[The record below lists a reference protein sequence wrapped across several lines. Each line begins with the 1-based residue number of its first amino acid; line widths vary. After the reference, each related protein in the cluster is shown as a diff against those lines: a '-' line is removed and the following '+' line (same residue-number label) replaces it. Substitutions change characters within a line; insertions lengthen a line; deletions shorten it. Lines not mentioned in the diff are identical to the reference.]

1 MKKKFIVFLTVIG
14 MLFSGVN
21 LVKAD
26 SGWDSSYDSGGG
38 WDSGGWDSGGSWDSG
53 WDSGGSWSSSSSG
66 GSYSDGDGFAF
77 MIIFAVVVI
86 IIIYFSINNRGG
98 KGGSGSTSNFNKYSD
113 IKDDRL
119 KKIGMNADEFK
130 KLAFELYKSI
140 QEEWMNFDYDG
151 LRKHLTD
158 ELYNSYVMQL
168 DALKV
173 KGQQNIMKDFENID
187 VKITNITEESGI
199 VNVTVYLHT
208 AMYDYVVDNNKKTVR
223 GKDNHKIDIE
233 YSITFVKASDESFK
247 KCPNCGAPFEGVA
260 GGKCEYCGSTIVIGP
275 KEYVM
280 SKKTCIGQRMR

>member
-1 MKKKFIVFLTVIG
+1 MKKKFLIFIVAIG
-14 MLFSGVN
+14 LLFSGVSMAR
-21 LVKAD
+21 AD
-26 SGWDSSYDSGGG
+26 SGWDSSYDSG
-38 WDSGGWDSGGSWDSG
+38 GGWDSGGSWDSG
-53 WDSGGSWSSSSSG
+53 WDSGGSWSSSSSD

-119 KKIGMNADEFK
+119 KMIGMDADEFK

-233 YSITFVKASDESFK
+233 YSITFVKASDESLK

>member
-1 MKKKFIVFLTVIG
+1 MKKKFIVFLIVIG
-14 MLFSGVN
+14 ILFSGVN

-38 WDSGGWDSGGSWDSG
+38 WDSGGWDSGGWDSD

-119 KKIGMNADEFK
+119 KKIGMDSDGFK

-140 QEEWMNFDYDG
+140 QEEWMNFDYEG

-233 YSITFVKASDESFK
+233 YSIAFVKASDESLK

>member
-38 WDSGGWDSGGSWDSG
+38 WDSGGWDSGG

-98 KGGSGSTSNFNKYSD
+98 KGGSGSTNNFNKYSD

-119 KKIGMNADEFK
+119 KKIGMDADEFK

-233 YSITFVKASDESFK
+233 YSITFVKASDESLK

-280 SKKTCIGQRMR
+280 SKKTYIGQRMR

>member
-1 MKKKFIVFLTVIG
+1 MKKKFIVFLIVIG

-38 WDSGGWDSGGSWDSG
+38 WDSGGWDSGG

-119 KKIGMNADEFK
+119 KKIGMDADEFK

-140 QEEWMNFDYDG
+140 QEEWMNFDYEG

-233 YSITFVKASDESFK
+233 YSITFVKASDESLK

-280 SKKTCIGQRMR
+280 SKKTCIGQRMI

>member
-21 LVKAD
+21 WVKAD
-26 SGWDSSYDSGGG
+26 SGWDSSYDSG
-38 WDSGGWDSGGSWDSG
+38 GGWDSGGSWDSG

-119 KKIGMNADEFK
+119 KKIGMDADEFK

-233 YSITFVKASDESFK
+233 YSITFVKASDESK
-247 KCPNCGAPFEGVA
+247 QKCPNCGAPFEGVA

>member
-1 MKKKFIVFLTVIG
+1 MKKKFIVFLIVIG

-38 WDSGGWDSGGSWDSG
+38 WDSGGSWDSG
-53 WDSGGSWSSSSSG
+53 WDSGGSWSSGSSHSSS

-119 KKIGMNADEFK
+119 KKIGMDADEFK

-140 QEEWMNFDYDG
+140 QEEWMNFDYDA

-173 KGQQNIMKDFENID
+173 KGQKNIMKDFENID
-187 VKITNITEESGI
+187 VKITNITEEAGI

-233 YSITFVKASDESFK
+233 YSITFVKASDESK
-247 KCPNCGAPFEGVA
+247 QKCPNCGAPFEGVA

>member
-1 MKKKFIVFLTVIG
+1 MKKKFLIFLIVIG
-14 MLFSGVN
+14 MLFSGMN

-38 WDSGGWDSGGSWDSG
+38 WDSGGWDSGGWDSD

-119 KKIGMNADEFK
+119 KKIGMDADEFK

-187 VKITNITEESGI
+187 VKITNITEEAGI

-233 YSITFVKASDESFK
+233 YSITFVKASDESLK

>member
-26 SGWDSSYDSGGG
+26 SGWDSSYDSG
-38 WDSGGWDSGGSWDSG
+38 GGWDSGGSWDSG

-119 KKIGMNADEFK
+119 KMIGMDADEFK

-187 VKITNITEESGI
+187 VKITNITEEAGI

-233 YSITFVKASDESFK
+233 YSITFVKASDESK
-247 KCPNCGAPFEGVA
+247 QKCPNCGAPFEGVA

>member
-38 WDSGGWDSGGSWDSG
+38 WDSGGWDSGGWDSD

-66 GSYSDGDGFAF
+66 GSYSDGDGVAF
-77 MIIFAVVVI
+77 LIVFTVVVI
-86 IIIYFSINNRGG
+86 VIIYLSINNRGG

-119 KKIGMNADEFK
+119 KKIGMDADEFK

-233 YSITFVKASDESFK
+233 YSITFVKASDESLK

>member
-1 MKKKFIVFLTVIG
+1 M
-14 MLFSGVN
+14 
-21 LVKAD
+21 D
-26 SGWDSSYDSGGG
+26 
-38 WDSGGWDSGGSWDSG
+38 
-53 WDSGGSWSSSSSG
+53 
-66 GSYSDGDGFAF
+66 
-77 MIIFAVVVI
+77 
-86 IIIYFSINNRGG
+86 
-98 KGGSGSTSNFNKYSD
+98 
-113 IKDDRL
+113 
-119 KKIGMNADEFK
+119 ADEFK

-140 QEEWMNFDYDG
+140 QEGWMNFDYEG

-233 YSITFVKASDESFK
+233 YSITFVKASDESK
-247 KCPNCGAPFEGVA
+247 QKCPNCGAPFEGVA

>member
-1 MKKKFIVFLTVIG
+1 MKKKFLIFLVTLG
-14 MLFSGVN
+14 MIFSSVSM
-21 LVKAD
+21 VRAD
-26 SGWDSSYDSGGG
+26 SGWDSSYDSGGS
-38 WDSGGWDSGGSWDSG
+38 WDSGGWDSGWDSG
-53 WDSGGSWSSSSSG
+53 SSWSSSSSSSG
-66 GSYSDGDGFAF
+66 GYSDGSGVGFLVV
-77 MIIFAVVVI
+77 FAVVVI
-86 IIIYFSINNRGG
+86 IIIYCSINNRGG
-98 KGGSGSTSNFNKYSD
+98 KGGSGSSSSSGFNNYSD

-119 KKIGMNADEFK
+119 NKIGMDADEFK

-187 VKITNITEESGI
+187 VKITNVTEEAGI

-233 YSITFVKASDESFK
+233 YTITFVKASDGSEK

-260 GGKCEYCGSTIVIGP
+260 GGTCQYCGSTIVVGP

>member
-21 LVKAD
+21 WVKAD
-26 SGWDSSYDSGGG
+26 SGWDSSYDSG
-38 WDSGGWDSGGSWDSG
+38 GGWDSGGSWDSG

-119 KKIGMNADEFK
+119 KMIGMDADEFK

-187 VKITNITEESGI
+187 VKITNITEEAGI

-233 YSITFVKASDESFK
+233 YSITFVKASDESK
-247 KCPNCGAPFEGVA
+247 QKCPNCGAPFEGVA

>member
-1 MKKKFIVFLTVIG
+1 MKKKFLIFIVAIG
-14 MLFSGVN
+14 LLFSGVSMAR
-21 LVKAD
+21 AD
-26 SGWDSSYDSGGG
+26 SGWDSSYDSG
-38 WDSGGWDSGGSWDSG
+38 GGWDSGGSWDSG
-53 WDSGGSWSSSSSG
+53 WDSGGSWSSSSSD

-119 KKIGMNADEFK
+119 KMIGMDADEFK

-233 YSITFVKASDESFK
+233 YSITFVKASDEILN

>member
-1 MKKKFIVFLTVIG
+1 MKKKFIVFLIVIG

-26 SGWDSSYDSGGG
+26 SGWDSSYDSG
-38 WDSGGWDSGGSWDSG
+38 GGWDSGGSWDSG

-140 QEEWMNFDYDG
+140 QEEWMNFDYEG

-187 VKITNITEESGI
+187 VKITNITEEAGI

-233 YSITFVKASDESFK
+233 YSITFVKASDESLK

>member
-1 MKKKFIVFLTVIG
+1 MKKKFLIFIVAIG
-14 MLFSGVN
+14 LLFSGVSMAR
-21 LVKAD
+21 AD

-38 WDSGGWDSGGSWDSG
+38 WDSGGWDSGGWDSD

-98 KGGSGSTSNFNKYSD
+98 KGGSSSTSNFNKYSD

-119 KKIGMNADEFK
+119 KKIGMDADEFK

-187 VKITNITEESGI
+187 VKITNITEEAGI

-233 YSITFVKASDESFK
+233 YSITFVKASDESLK

>member
-53 WDSGGSWSSSSSG
+53 WDSVGGWSSSSSS

-98 KGGSGSTSNFNKYSD
+98 KGGSGSTSTFDKYSD

-119 KKIGMNADEFK
+119 KKIGMDADEFK

-233 YSITFVKASDESFK
+233 YSITFVKASDESLK

>member
-1 MKKKFIVFLTVIG
+1 MKKKFLIFIVAIG
-14 MLFSGVN
+14 LLFSGVSMAR
-21 LVKAD
+21 AD

-38 WDSGGWDSGGSWDSG
+38 WDSGGWDSGGWDSD

-66 GSYSDGDGFAF
+66 GSYSDGDGVAF
-77 MIIFAVVVI
+77 LIVFTVVVI
-86 IIIYFSINNRGG
+86 VIIYLSINNRGG

-119 KKIGMNADEFK
+119 KKIGMDADEFK

-233 YSITFVKASDESFK
+233 YSITFVKASDESLK